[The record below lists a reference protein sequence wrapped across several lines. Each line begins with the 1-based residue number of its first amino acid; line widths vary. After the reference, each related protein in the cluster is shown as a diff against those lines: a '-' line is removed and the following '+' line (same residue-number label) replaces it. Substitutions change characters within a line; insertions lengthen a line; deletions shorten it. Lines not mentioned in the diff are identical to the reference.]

1 MLDHKVREIIT
12 MIDRRLFKNF
22 DYPLLLLVLVT
33 CLIGLAMI
41 YSASHHLQDIH
52 GFYARQLIWMG
63 ISLAGMV
70 FILSINYQTI
80 LKHSYG
86 LYFITLLLLLAVA
99 LFGPVVRGAQ
109 RWIIVGPLSFA
120 PAEFAK
126 ITVVLSL
133 AYYLGSAEGV
143 KAIKKIFTSFLIVG
157 IPFILIFKQ
166 PDLGTALILLP
177 ALFVM
182 LYLTGIKKRYLLA
195 IILFGVL
202 VVIPSVYHFFL
213 EEYQRAR
220 IHVLLNPELD
230 PLGASFSLN
239 QSRITI
245 GSGGIWG
252 RGWLGGSQTQLHFL
266 PAQYT
271 DFIFAVV
278 GEEWGFI
285 GSVGLL
291 LLYIGIFKSGVRI
304 ACEAKD
310 RTSSLLAAGLTTM
323 LVSHVL
329 VNIGMALGIVPV
341 VGLPL
346 PFLSYGGSF
355 LLTTMLSV
363 GLLLNIHMRRFII

>member
-1 MLDHKVREIIT
+1 
-12 MIDRRLFKNF
+12 MIDRRLLRNF
-22 DYPLLLLVLVT
+22 NYPLILLVFIT

-63 ISLAGMV
+63 ISLAGIA

-80 LKHSYG
+80 LRHSYG
-86 LYFITLLLLLAVA
+86 LHFIAVLLLLAVV

-109 RWIIVGPLSFA
+109 RWIFIGPLSFA

-133 AYYLGSAEGV
+133 AYYLGGAEEV
-143 KAIKKIFTSFLIVG
+143 KTLKKILTSLLIVF
-157 IPFILIFKQ
+157 IPFVLIFIQ
-166 PDLGTALILLP
+166 PDLGTALTLLP
-177 ALFVM
+177 TLFVM
-182 LYLTGIKKRYLLA
+182 LYLTGIKKRHLLA
-195 IILFGVL
+195 IALFGILIVA
-202 VVIPSVYHFFL
+202 PFVYHFFL
-213 EEYQRAR
+213 EEYQRVR
-220 IHVLLNPELD
+220 IQVLLNPGLD

-239 QSRITI
+239 QSRIAI
-245 GSGGIWG
+245 GSGGILG

-271 DFIFAVV
+271 DFIFSVV
-278 GEEWGFI
+278 GEEWGFA
-285 GSVGLL
+285 GAVGLL

-310 RTSSLLAAGLTTM
+310 RASSFLAAGLTTM

-329 VNIGMALGIVPV
+329 INIGMTLGIVPV

-346 PFLSYGGSF
+346 PFLSYGGSS
-355 LLTTMLSV
+355 LLMAMLSI